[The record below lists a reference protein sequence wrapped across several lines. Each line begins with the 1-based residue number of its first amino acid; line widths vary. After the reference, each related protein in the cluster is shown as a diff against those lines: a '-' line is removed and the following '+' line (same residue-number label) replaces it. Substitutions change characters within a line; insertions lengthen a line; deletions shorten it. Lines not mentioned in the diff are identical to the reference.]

1 MNLFD
6 TFRFTVNDGVTDTQV
21 FPITSGLRR
30 SWQREGDT
38 RSYRMKLNTKMV
50 FRKAD
55 YAFFRAIYDLG
66 DCLEVSLLIENYCG
80 GAWVTWFEGIIP
92 IFQGEYN
99 KSMCEVSFD
108 VSPNDVYECAN
119 KSFGVK
125 KNWLDILPSSSSI
138 PVKTIVGTIEI
149 KVCKD
154 TVGTITTELPDVPQ
168 FYKGCWGSGYTT
180 SADPDPALAW
190 RPISHHQD
198 QFYVGTPTDPDLI
211 QAITT
216 WAREKV
222 VSVGTPPGTG
232 WINISGTTWV
242 RPVSNMAVTKTYI
255 QVRDTITLDKI
266 DWESQVVNSAPV
278 SNGRLLKDL
287 LIAVVDDLGCGFDS
301 VISNFLNINP
311 DATNPSN
318 AAYDY
323 ADANFQNLFFFQK
336 SDIVRSSASNDA
348 TRFETNM
355 KEFLEQIKIAQLFY
369 AITNVG
375 GVKTLRIEHYT
386 YFDGSNGLDLTT
398 LDGGKYIVG
407 LDSFKSDDEVPAFE
421 SFGYQ
426 ESYRPKFLTQRI
438 DYPATCVTTE
448 GIPRDVSL
456 LNADFGGLV
465 ENPDAGLEGFF
476 LLATHEIA
484 PGEYLMNTLGG
495 EPNGAFAWENMLPAL
510 WADGRY
516 NLGAT
521 STIATTYV
529 VNSVRKSKAQPLIRA
544 KFCCSDEFEP
554 SQLVKS
560 QLGWGEVK
568 TAEQDTELGRI
579 SLTLLH

>member
-1 MNLFD
+1 
-6 TFRFTVNDGVTDTQV
+6 
-21 FPITSGLRR
+21 
-30 SWQREGDT
+30 
-38 RSYRMKLNTKMV
+38 MKLNTKMV

-119 KSFGVK
+119 KSFGIK
-125 KNWLDILPSSSSI
+125 KNWLDYAI
-138 PVKTIVGTIEI
+138 PIKVKTFVTGATIETTTCDSAETFPS
-149 KVCKD
+149 VDLDLHFSETCFGG
-154 TVGTITTELPDVPQ
+154 TV
-168 FYKGCWGSGYTT
+168 T
-180 SADPDPALAW
+180 SSQDPNPTLAW
-190 RPISHHQD
+190 RPISHHQM
-198 QFYVGTPTDPDLI
+198 FVPGIPWTLI
-211 QAITT
+211 AKTT
-216 WAREKV
+216 WAREKKT
-222 VSVGTPPGTG
+222 SVGTPPGDG

-242 RPVSNMAVTKTYI
+242 RPVSVGFP
-255 QVRDTITLDKI
+255 TLSYDASQAGI
-266 DWESQVVNSAPV
+266 SWEVQTVNPSPV
-278 SNGRLLKDL
+278 SNGRILKDL

-336 SDIVRSSASNDA
+336 SDIVRASASNDA

-448 GIPRDVSL
+448 GIDRPANL
-456 LNADFGGLV
+456 LNTDFGGLV